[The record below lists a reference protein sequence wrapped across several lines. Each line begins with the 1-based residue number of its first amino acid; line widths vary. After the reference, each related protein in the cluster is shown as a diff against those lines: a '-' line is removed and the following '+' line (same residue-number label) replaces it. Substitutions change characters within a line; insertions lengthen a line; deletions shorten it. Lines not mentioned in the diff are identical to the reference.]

1 MPRRCGVLKDK
12 GVDVLGVVLGETDT
26 PLLRR
31 TREARGLA
39 GPDEP
44 VAGAASVDEVVAAAF
59 KSLGKGRHA
68 WPASRFGEAPGSST
82 QFRAVSWSG

>member
-1 MPRRCGVLKDK
+1 MIFAEALWCELKDK
-12 GVDVLGVVLGETDT
+12 GVDVLGVVLSETDT

-44 VAGAASVDEVVAAAF
+44 VAG
-59 KSLGKGRHA
+59 
-68 WPASRFGEAPGSST
+68 EAPGSST